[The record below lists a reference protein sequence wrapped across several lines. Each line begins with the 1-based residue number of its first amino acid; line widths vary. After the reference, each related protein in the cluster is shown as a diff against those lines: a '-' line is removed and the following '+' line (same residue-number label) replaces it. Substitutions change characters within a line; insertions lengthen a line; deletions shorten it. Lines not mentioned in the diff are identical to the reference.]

1 MGKTAACYFF
11 MQEKN
16 FFPTVTLLPVKR
28 VATSV
33 ITTIGGKSVELI
45 DMPGVLDPGSIG
57 GHEYIDF
64 VRGLIKIKSGFH
76 VLCVVFSISNRLTTR
91 EHRQLKNLLCKYEH
105 YLPYVVLLFT
115 HGKMLGDTEDKRKSE
130 LRDMLEEVEEM
141 TQILE
146 KINNRYII
154 LESVEPMEQGYHAYK
169 SKELIGMIDT
179 IFKQTGKPATNDFA
193 LSLAENHRK
202 LKDIDE
208 TVLET
213 ELVERI
219 KAAQEMMKKYKSDN
233 FFPYLK
239 YAIIIG
245 GGILATLLP
254 VNIRI
259 SASVIKSDEN
269 CVFQ

>member
-1 MGKTAACYFF
+1 MGKTAACCFF
-11 MQEKN
+11 MQKKN
-16 FFPTVTLLPVKR
+16 FFPTVTLLPGKKA
-28 VATSV
+28 ATSM
-33 ITTIGGKSVELI
+33 IATIEGKGVELI
-45 DMPGVLDPGSIG
+45 DMPGFLDPGSIG

-64 VRGLIKIKSGFH
+64 ARGLIKIKSGFH
-76 VLCVVFSISNRLTTR
+76 VVCVVLSVFHRLTTR
-91 EHRQLKNLLCKYEH
+91 EHRQLKNLLCKYED

-115 HGKMLGDTEDKRKSE
+115 HGKILGDTEDKRKSE
-130 LRDMLEEVEEM
+130 LKDMLEEVEEM

-179 IFKQTGKPATNDFA
+179 IFKQTGQPATNDFA

-202 LKDIDE
+202 LKGIDE

-254 VNIRI
+254 ESLRI
-259 SASVIKSDEN
+259 SVSVVHNDEN